1 MRSSFF
7 LVCCYA
13 ATFSELMG
21 PVVRDTT
28 DQMRIAF
35 SHQLLVLLLD
45 IGDGHQHV
53 TQKQHEIKSI
63 RPSFY
68 VGALSPC
75 WKYYHSNN
83 WKGNCRKSWT
93 DLQVFFFFFLFK
105 KKKIFNFLSFSRR
118 RRHICSVNLFIHKV
132 KREMKCRAFDLLLL
146 ESYIYYMMIE
156 ACTNIYE
163 KLIYS
168 SSSAFVVVDV
178 IKWK

>member
-105 KKKIFNFLSFSRR
+105 KKKKILIFFHFLDEEDTFARWIYLFTKSNEKWNVELL
-118 RRHICSVNLFIHKV
+118 ICCCS
-132 KREMKCRAFDLLLL
+132 
-146 ESYIYYMMIE
+146 S
-156 ACTNIYE
+156 
-163 KLIYS
+163 LIYITWWLKPVLIYTKS
-168 SSSAFVVVDV
+168 
-178 IKWK
+178 

>member
-53 TQKQHEIKSI
+53 TQKQHEIKSF
-63 RPSFY
+63 RPFMLARCRPAGNIITATIEKEIAEKAEQIFKYFFSSFY
-68 VGALSPC
+68 L
-75 WKYYHSNN
+75 
-83 WKGNCRKSWT
+83 
-93 DLQVFFFFFLFK
+93 K
-105 KKKIFNFLSFSRR
+105 KKKILIFFHFLDEEDTFAR
-118 RRHICSVNLFIHKV
+118 
-132 KREMKCRAFDLLLL
+132 
-146 ESYIYYMMIE
+146 
-156 ACTNIYE
+156 
-163 KLIYS
+163 
-168 SSSAFVVVDV
+168 
-178 IKWK
+178 